1 MIFMQATR
9 TRGAWAEIN
18 LGALAHNVRS
28 IRQHIEPKVKLC
40 AVVKANAYGH
50 GAIEV
55 SKCAL
60 EEGADV
66 LAVAT
71 VDEALEL
78 RAAGLTA
85 PILILG
91 LIPAFAVDDAVAH
104 DITLTVADLSLA
116 QKISGAAVRQ
126 NRTAKVHMKLETGMG
141 RIGASVEDAAAL
153 AEAITQLPNVELEGL
168 FSHFAAAGA
177 DEAFTRRQLELFNQA
192 IEMISARGI
201 NIPIKHIG
209 AAAAILEMPE
219 AHFDMLRSGI
229 ITYGLYPA
237 GNIKHTLKFRSVMTL
252 KAQVLFVKR
261 IPRGT
266 SVGYGREFMAE
277 RDSVIATA
285 AIGYADG
292 YIRAYQGFHVEIKG
306 KKAPIAGRVCMD
318 QIMIDVT
325 DIEGVKVGDEVTLWG
340 SPTLTIDDA
349 ADWLHTINH
358 EIPCLVSSR
367 VPRVYTL
374 DR

>member
-1 MIFMQATR
+1 MNNTF
-9 TRGAWAEIN
+9 TRGAWAEVN
-18 LGALAHNVRS
+18 LSAIKYNIRS
-28 IRQHIEPKVKLC
+28 IRQHVDPKVKLC
-40 AVVKANAYGH
+40 VVVKANAYGH

-60 EEGADV
+60 KEGADV

-78 RAAGLTA
+78 RAAFLTA

-91 LIPAFAVDDAVAH
+91 LIPAFAVDETVAH

-116 QKISGAAVRQ
+116 QKISDAAVRQ

-141 RIGASVEDAAAL
+141 RIGVSMADAADL

-177 DEAFTRRQLELFNQA
+177 DDAFTRRQLELFNQA

-266 SVGYGREFMAE
+266 SVGYGRDFMAE

-292 YIRAYQGFHVEIKG
+292 YIRAYQGFYVEIKG
-306 KKAPIAGRVCMD
+306 RKAPIAGRVCMD

-325 DIEGVKVGDEVTLWG
+325 DIDGVKVGDEVTLWG

-367 VPRVYTL
+367 VPRVYVN
-374 DR
+374 D